1 MESSCYYGT
10 LLLSN
15 TTGAAAAGSSLGA
28 TVRGTSGTSRHSS
41 IGDNSSIS
49 GNIDAGDGGSLAE
62 MDTKGSLGGGE
73 GDTGYNY
80 WSDELHPPVVVES
93 TSHRHP
99 ATTGCV
105 PGPSSYP
112 GSGGNFDLVTND
124 DSDTRGDE
132 KDVSLENGG
141 DAGWSSRGRRV
152 VYKISI
158 PLGASLNSAFALSPL
173 YPNLTSHNLLPS
185 LIYHKITNLSSHH
198 PIILSSYHPIIPS
211 SHHPIILSSYHPI
224 ILSSHHPII
233 FSH

>member
-41 IGDNSSIS
+41 ISDNSSIS

-99 ATTGCV
+99 ATTSCV

-112 GSGGNFDLVTND
+112 GSGGNLDLVTND
-124 DSDTRGDE
+124 DNSDTRGEE
-132 KDVSLENGG
+132 KDVSFETGG
-141 DAGWSSRGRRV
+141 DFGWSPRGRRV
-152 VYKISI
+152 VYTISI
-158 PLGASLNSAFALSPL
+158 PLAASLNNAFALC
-173 YPNLTSHNLLPS
+173 S
-185 LIYHKITNLSSHH
+185 L
-198 PIILSSYHPIIPS
+198 
-211 SHHPIILSSYHPI
+211 
-224 ILSSHHPII
+224 
-233 FSH
+233 